1 MLDLFNSE
9 FGYHMTSGSLL
20 ASQQLKLATP
30 WHAHIFTCIKKDLKN
45 EHLKVNKSFYYT
57 HFGAKILRQL
67 TADDLMQVYSKVVQE
82 GNEPLAE
89 FIINR
94 WIIRHLSIYTFFEVH
109 LKGIHPHIEEIR
121 HIDASVAQEIV
132 TDAKM
137 RFAACD
143 LYLFCLFNS
152 VQFSPEI
159 FEQLRT
165 CALNET
171 TTSGALAA
179 T

>member
-1 MLDLFNSE
+1 
-9 FGYHMTSGSLL
+9 MTSESLSATL
-20 ASQQLKLATP
+20 ALKLATP
-30 WHAHIFTCIKKDLKN
+30 WYAHIFACIKKDLKN
-45 EHLKVNKSFYYT
+45 EHLKVNKPFYYT
-57 HFGAKILRQL
+57 HFRAKTLREL
-67 TADDLMQVYSKVVQE
+67 TADDLMQVYSKVVE
-82 GNEPLAE
+82 KDNEPLAE

-94 WIIRHLSIYTFFEVH
+94 WILRHLSVYAFFEER
-109 LKGIHPHIEEIR
+109 LKGVNPHIEKIR
-121 HIDASVAQEIV
+121 HIDESVAQEILSE
-132 TDAKM
+132 AKV
-137 RFAACD
+137 RFTAQA